1 MTDETEGMETLQETP
16 DPALDAAPVEGLDEA
31 DMVESVEAPADPR
44 PLMTTSFRD
53 YTVTEGLLLLILL
66 LLVVRSVVD
75 VVRRW
80 V

>member
-1 MTDETEGMETLQETP
+1 MMDEETILQETS
-16 DPALDAAPVEGLDEA
+16 APVLDEA
-31 DMVESVEAPADPR
+31 SAVEDIVESVVADTDLR